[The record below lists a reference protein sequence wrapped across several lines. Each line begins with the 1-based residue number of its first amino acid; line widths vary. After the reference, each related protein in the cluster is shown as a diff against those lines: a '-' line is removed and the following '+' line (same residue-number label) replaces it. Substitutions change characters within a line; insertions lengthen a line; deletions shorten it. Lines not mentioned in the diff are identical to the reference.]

1 MFFWLTVAF
10 MLRVTKLHYHN
21 AMKYDFCS
29 KINVLQLLISYICK
43 NDFYCIAFYL
53 SSEIKVEL

>member
-10 MLRVTKLHYHN
+10 MFKVTTLRYQN
-21 AMKYDFCS
+21 AMKYDFCC
-29 KINVLQLLISYICK
+29 KINILELLMSYICK
-43 NDFYCIAFYL
+43 SYLYCIAFYL